1 MAPLT
6 ALRDTLYGE
15 LIGRIKQDDSTVP
28 YHDKDYWYYTRFKEG
43 RDYPIHARKHGSL
56 DAAEEVMFDVNA
68 MSAGKDYFRVGDWA
82 VSPDQ
87 KLLACNEDAV
97 DRRQFVLRFQRSEEH
112 TSELQSPMR
121 ISYAV

>member
-56 DAAEEVMFDVNA
+56 DDAEEVMLDVNA
-68 MSAGKDYFRVGDWA
+68 LAAGKDYFRVGDWA
-82 VSPDQ
+82 VRPDQ
-87 KLLACNEDAV
+87 ELLAWTGDTV
-97 DRRQFVLRFQRSEEH
+97 GR
-112 TSELQSPMR
+112 LQ
-121 ISYAV
+121 